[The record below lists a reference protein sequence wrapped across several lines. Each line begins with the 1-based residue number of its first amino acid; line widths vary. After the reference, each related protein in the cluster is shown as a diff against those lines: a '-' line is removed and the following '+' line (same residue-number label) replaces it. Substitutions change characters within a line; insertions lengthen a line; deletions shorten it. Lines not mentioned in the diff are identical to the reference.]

1 MSKKISTSFSS
12 LSRPLLILGLLLAF
26 FAVIKLFPSL
36 RLREGLGVSYGEKIS
51 LPTSQNIPAP
61 DLSARH
67 VFVLDQKS
75 KTVLYQKDADAQVFP
90 ASTTK
95 MMTALVV
102 LDKFSLDQTITVTRS
117 YPEGRTINLQ
127 PGEQLSVEQ
136 LLYAMLVQSGND
148 AAEIL
153 AENLPAGR
161 QVFIDLMNKKAAD
174 LNLSHTHFANPT
186 CLDETGHYSSAT
198 DLARLAD
205 VAMSNSEFSR
215 IVATENAVVANHVLT
230 NINELLG
237 KIPGVLG
244 VKTGFTDGAGQSLVT
259 LVSRD
264 SHPVILVVLG
274 STDRFGDS
282 EKLINWI
289 YTNFHWE

>member
-1 MSKKISTSFSS
+1 MARF
-12 LSRPLLILGLLLAF
+12 LLLGLILALF
-26 FAVIKLFPSL
+26 FAATKLFPSL
-36 RLREGLGVSYGEKIS
+36 GSREGLGVSYVSI
-51 LPTSQNIPAP
+51 PTSQNLPP
-61 DLSARH
+61 PTVSARNI
-67 VFVLDQKS
+67 FIIDQLS
-75 KTVLYQKDADAQVFP
+75 KTVLFQKAADSEVFP

-102 LDKFSLDQTITVTRS
+102 LDKFSLDQIITVTRS
-117 YPEGRTINLQ
+117 YSEGQTIGLQ

-153 AENLPAGR
+153 AENYSGGR
-161 QVFIDLMNKKAAD
+161 QAFIEAMNHKAAG
-174 LNLSHTHFANPT
+174 LNLDRTHFANPT
-186 CLDETGHYSSAT
+186 GLDQAGHYSSAT

-205 VAMSNSEFSR
+205 TAITHPEFSR
-215 IVATENAVVANHVLT
+215 IVATENAVIANHVLT

-237 KIPGVLG
+237 RVPGVLG

-264 SHPVILVVLG
+264 NHPVILVVLG

-282 EKLINWI
+282 EQLINWV
-289 YTNFHWE
+289 YTNFKWE

>member
-1 MSKKISTSFSS
+1 MARF
-12 LSRPLLILGLLLAF
+12 LLLLLVVISVGF
-26 FAVIKLFPSL
+26 FA
-36 RLREGLGVSYGEKIS
+36 
-51 LPTSQNIPAP
+51 SQNHKSPLISNFQSPISIPIPVSQNQPAP

-75 KTVLYQKDADAQVFP
+75 KTVLFQKSADAQVFP

-102 LDKFSLDQTITVTRS
+102 LDTFSLDQTITVTRS
-117 YPEGRTINLQ
+117 YPEGQTIDLQ

-148 AAEIL
+148 AAEVL
-153 AENLPAGR
+153 AENFPGGR
-161 QVFIDLMNKKAAD
+161 SAFITAMNQKAAA
-174 LNLSHTHFANPT
+174 LNLSHTSFINPT
-186 CLDETGHYSSAT
+186 GLDETGHYSSAT

-237 KIPGVLG
+237 RVPGVLG
-244 VKTGFTDGAGQSLVT
+244 VKTGNTLGAGQSLVT

-264 SHPVILVVLG
+264 SHSVILVVLG

-282 EKLINWI
+282 EKLITWI
-289 YTNFHWE
+289 YSNFHWE